1 MATYQ
6 AAQIE
11 SLGVAASNVEA
22 AATRVREHLAGQ
34 EPWQA
39 LSTLDDD
46 LTEISNAYRIERQR
60 LIEAQEVQVEACRQK
75 VRGCSGF
82 STLTNDQ
89 AHKVLKPLT
98 NCATATDQEAVAP
111 TLVDLKDPFVIQL
124 QRAEKQSIDALD
136 GILSEQ
142 GGPVIRQVDLKLQN
156 RELRT
161 REDVQALVAEIE
173 QRLLQQIEDGAQIRL
188 I

>member
-1 MATYQ
+1 
-6 AAQIE
+6 
-11 SLGVAASNVEA
+11 
-22 AATRVREHLAGQ
+22 
-34 EPWQA
+34 
-39 LSTLDDD
+39 
-46 LTEISNAYRIERQR
+46 
-60 LIEAQEVQVEACRQK
+60 
-75 VRGCSGF
+75 
-82 STLTNDQ
+82 
-89 AHKVLKPLT
+89 VLKPLT

-124 QRAEKQSIDALD
+124 QRGEKQAIDALD